1 MSGLPVRILGDGHE
15 QGCDVTV
22 VHKAHA
28 HRVAD
33 RQLDVAVIG
42 RVLYTTGFMKERCLA
57 SAVGCTELAL
67 RPCIFGKNEISSPSL
82 GMQAPITETLTTN
95 GAVGG
100 AVTAY

>member
-57 SAVGCTELAL
+57 SAVGCTEAM
-67 RPCIFGKNEISSPSL
+67 RMP
-82 GMQAPITETLTTN
+82 A
-95 GAVGG
+95 
-100 AVTAY
+100 

>member
-1 MSGLPVRILGDGHE
+1 MLGERRGLHRGH
-15 QGCDVTV
+15 
-22 VHKAHA
+22 
-28 HRVAD
+28 AD
-33 RQLDVAVIG
+33 
-42 RVLYTTGFMKERCLA
+42 A
-57 SAVGCTELAL
+57 SLIDRLLAL